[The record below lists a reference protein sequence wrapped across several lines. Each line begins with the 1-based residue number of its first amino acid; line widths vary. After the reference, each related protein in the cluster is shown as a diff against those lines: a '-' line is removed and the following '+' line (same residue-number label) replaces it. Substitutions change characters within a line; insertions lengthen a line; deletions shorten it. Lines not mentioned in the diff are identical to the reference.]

1 MITLIDLFEQWYCGR
16 LILILGP
23 CSECFL
29 MLLLLRTMIQ
39 IHLLLS
45 GRGYQVWN
53 EGWPVESS
61 ICSNGWRA
69 METTA
74 HQDQSTI
81 LEINKVPYHS
91 LMING
96 EQWYFPCQSGNTR
109 NTVSIMLSLGH
120 QFLDVYW
127 HHILLYTAFH
137 FLISPLI
144 AHLTFCT
151 RVAFL
156 DR

>member
-45 GRGYQVWN
+45 GRSYQVRN

-69 METTA
+69 METT
-74 HQDQSTI
+74 T
-81 LEINKVPYHS
+81 HS
-91 LMING
+91 GPVNH
-96 EQWYFPCQSGNTR
+96 SGNKQS
-109 NTVSIMLSLGH
+109 SISFSYDHRGAMIFPMS
-120 QFLDVYW
+120 
-127 HHILLYTAFH
+127 I
-137 FLISPLI
+137 
-144 AHLTFCT
+144 
-151 RVAFL
+151 R
-156 DR
+156 